1 MSGTRHSPHPPHR
14 SRGRHHSDDLQYD
27 YTYDRD
33 DSDGYDRAYRKR
45 RESRARE
52 SKTRRSGYRGVHA
65 EDEGVHAPDEDDVF
79 DDRRH
84 RSRKREHQPSRDR
97 RHRDRVR
104 TRDER
109 VTWDSATES
118 EDIVDSRPIFAR
130 PPNASHSP
138 RADRR
143 ERDRDRERHSHYP
156 SPRSG
161 HKAKE
166 SPATSPKKRDRERD
180 REGHNRHR
188 PRRDSTADE
197 GGDKRLRDRRRRGY
211 DTDQEREYNDRDT
224 RRHGRREKHTS
235 NDSANSATVLLNSD
249 ALAQLD
255 QLNRKADEDMKKKA
269 RKEEIKQQKKEK
281 KKKKYIFESGFA
293 GDSEKEREK
302 GWESPGD
309 VQRKKRREK
318 DREKEKKR
326 LVSGAYL
333 EEGRSPE
340 LRTRGGGRRRTEKYH
355 GGGGGG
361 GDDYYFS
368 DGYDYEEEGSSG
380 NGCLQNWSK
389 RKKIVVVVGVC
400 LLLLAIII
408 AVAVLVSKKNAGGG
422 KHPDGPVTTGPS
434 HSELDGIS
442 PNSIPSDAKGTH
454 LDPFSWYD
462 TADFNVTYTDETVG
476 GLPIMGLNSTW
487 DDSAQANEKVPAL
500 DKPFPYGKQPIRG
513 VNLGGWLSMEP
524 FITPSFF
531 QRYSARD
538 NVVDEYTLTKRLGNA
553 GKPTLEKHYA
563 TFVNE
568 QTFKEIRDAGFDHVR
583 IPYGYWVVT
592 TYDGDP
598 YFAKM
603 GWRYLL
609 RAIEYCRKFG
619 LRVNLD
625 LHGVPGSQNGWN
637 HSGRQGEIKWLKGDD
652 GAKWGQRALDLHD
665 QLSKFFAQPRYKN
678 VIALYG
684 LANEPMMLKL
694 DIEPVLDWTTKAAD
708 IVGGNGMKQKIVF
721 GDGFLKLSKWSSILQ
736 NTGHD
741 LIIDTHQYT
750 IFNADLIK
758 LTHKKKL
765 EFVCDSW
772 VDLITKSSTKGS
784 GYGPTICGEWSQA
797 DTDCTI
803 YINSVGVGSRWTG
816 TMDKNPIGGDPVLTP
831 SCPSGKQCSCDAA
844 NADPSQYSDSYKK
857 WLRLYAEAQISA
869 FEKGWGWF
877 YWTWDSESAAQ
888 WSWKKGMAAG
898 ILPSKAYE
906 PEFKCGDD
914 IPDFGD
920 LPENY

>member
-1 MSGTRHSPHPPHR
+1 MSGSRRPPHR
-14 SRGRHHSDDLQYD
+14 SRGRGHGRQRSDDEDNVGYD
-27 YTYDRD
+27 YNYDHDNDRD
-33 DSDGYDRAYRKR
+33 HGHTHSR
-45 RESRARE
+45 RQE
-52 SKTRRSGYRGVHA
+52 SKVRDRTRGDGYRGVYA
-65 EDEGVHAPDEDDVF
+65 DDEAAHTLDEDDVF
-79 DDRRH
+79 DDRRDKRRRGH
-84 RSRKREHQPSRDR
+84 RQSRDR
-97 RHRDRVR
+97 RARDR
-104 TRDER
+104 TE
-109 VTWDSATES
+109 DSHNETVS
-118 EDIVDSRPIFAR
+118 EGEAIPVDSRPSFAR
-130 PPNASHSP
+130 PPNAKP
-138 RADRR
+138 ARAERR
-143 ERDRDRERHSHYP
+143 EKDRDRNSYYP
-156 SPRSG
+156 SPRAG
-161 HKAKE
+161 YKAKE
-166 SPATSPKKRDRERD
+166 SPATSPVKKRDRERD

-188 PRRDSTADE
+188 SRRDSTADE
-197 GGDKRLRDRRRRGY
+197 DGDGRLRGRRRRDY
-211 DTDQEREYNDRDT
+211 DTDHEREYRAT
-224 RRHGRREKHTS
+224 ATTGRREKREKHTS
-235 NDSANSATVLLNSD
+235 NDSANSATVLLSSN

-255 QLNRKADEDMKKKA
+255 QLNRKADEETKKKA
-269 RKEEIKQQKKEK
+269 RKEELKQQKKEK
-281 KKKKYIFESGFA
+281 KKKKKYIIETGFV
-293 GDSEKEREK
+293 GDNERDKEK
-302 GWESPGD
+302 GWESSGD
-309 VQRKKRREK
+309 LRRKKKREK
-318 DREKEKKR
+318 NREKEKKR

-340 LRTRGGGRRRTEKYH
+340 LRTRGGGRIHGEKYQSGGR
-355 GGGGGG
+355 GGGY
-361 GDDYYFS
+361 DDYYD
-368 DGYDYEEEGSSG
+368 DGYDDGSGAGSG
-380 NGCLQNWSK
+380 CFQNWSK
-389 RKKIVVVVGVC
+389 RKKILIAVGIC
-400 LLLLAIII
+400 IFLLVIII
-408 AVAVLVSKKNAGGG
+408 TVAVVVSKKNGGG
-422 KHPDGPVTTGPS
+422 GTHPDGPVTTGPS

-442 PNSIPSDAKGTH
+442 PDSIPPDAKGTY

-487 DDSAQANEKVPAL
+487 DDSAQANENVPPL
-500 DKPFPYGKQPIRG
+500 NKPFPYGKQPIRG
-513 VNLGGWLSMEP
+513 VNVGGWLSMEP

-531 QRYSARD
+531 QKYSERD
-538 NVVDEYTLTKRLGNA
+538 QVVDEYTLTKRLGNA

-563 TFVNE
+563 TFINE
-568 QTFKEIRDAGFDHVR
+568 QSFKEIRDAGFDHVR

-592 TYDGDP
+592 TYEGDP

-637 HSGRQGEIKWLKGDD
+637 HSGRQGDIKWLNGDD
-652 GAKWGQRALDLHD
+652 GAKWGQRSLDLHD

-708 IVGGNGMKQKIVF
+708 IVAGNGMKQKIVF

-736 NTGHD
+736 NTPHD
-741 LIIDTHQYT
+741 MIIDTHQYT

-758 LTHKKKL
+758 LEHKKKL
-765 EFVCDSW
+765 QFVCDSW
-772 VDLITKSSTKGS
+772 VELISDSNTKGS
-784 GYGPTICGEWSQA
+784 GWGPTICGEWSQA

-857 WLRLYAEAQISA
+857 WLKLYAEAQISA

-888 WSWKKGMAAG
+888 WSWRKGMAAG
-898 ILPSKAYE
+898 ILPTKAYE